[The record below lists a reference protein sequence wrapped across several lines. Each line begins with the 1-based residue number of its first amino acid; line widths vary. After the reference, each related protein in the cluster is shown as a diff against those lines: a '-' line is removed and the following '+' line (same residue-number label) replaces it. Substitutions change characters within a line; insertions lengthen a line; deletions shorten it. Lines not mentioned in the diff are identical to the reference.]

1 MSRRVSRRTVRRSKG
16 LFLEEILAWKRREIE
31 ADSQKLPEAE
41 LRALA
46 AMSPAPRDFRSAI
59 GKRTPAIVATVQ
71 RASPARGLLA
81 HRFDAADAA
90 RLYADAGADA
100 LAVWVD
106 KRYFQGD
113 LEHLTA
119 ARNAVPGKPVL
130 ALDFVIARRQ
140 VLAARAFGADAVALF
155 AGILGE
161 KDLKEIAG
169 YARGLGMAPLIV
181 VESAQEVEKA
191 LDAGGETI
199 AIACRD
205 TRTFRLVEGRCKRL
219 AELASGKVV
228 LCWEPVLGVSE
239 LGSLGVAGVM
249 TGEKIAK
256 SSPENVRKWF
266 RSFRR

>member
-31 ADSQKLPEAE
+31 AESRKLPEDE

-46 AMSPAPRDFRSAI
+46 AMAPSPRDFRSAV
-59 GKRTPAIVATVQ
+59 RERSPSIVATVQ

-81 HRFDAADAA
+81 HRFDAAEAT

-106 KRYFQGD
+106 KRYFQGGP
-113 LEHLTA
+113 EHLA
-119 ARNAVPGKPVL
+119 AVRGAVPGKPVL
-130 ALDFVIARRQ
+130 ALDFVIAHRQ

-161 KDLKEIAG
+161 KDLEEMAEHT
-169 YARGLGMAPLIV
+169 RDLGMVPLIV
-181 VESAQEVEKA
+181 AESDQEVEKA
-191 LDAGGETI
+191 LNAGAETI

-205 TRTFRLVEGRCKRL
+205 ARTFRLVEGRCKRL

-228 LCWEPVLGVSE
+228 LCWEPVIDASE
-239 LGSLGVAGVM
+239 IVSLGVAGVM

-256 SSPENVRKWF
+256 SSPEYVRKWF